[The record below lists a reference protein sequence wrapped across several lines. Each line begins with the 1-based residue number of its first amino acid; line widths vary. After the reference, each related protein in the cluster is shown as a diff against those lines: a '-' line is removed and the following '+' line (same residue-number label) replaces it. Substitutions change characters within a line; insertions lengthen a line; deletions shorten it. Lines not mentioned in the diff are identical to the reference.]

1 MNVHNKAPVFFILEI
16 QLQFE
21 LNSMLIQ
28 LQFELKTVGD
38 QPRQA
43 TLAFVP
49 ISSLP
54 IFLLS
59 TAIPFQRMLSPPS
72 GCSPLQIIKL

>member
-28 LQFELKTVGD
+28 LQFELKTVGE
-38 QPRQA
+38 
-43 TLAFVP
+43 
-49 ISSLP
+49 
-54 IFLLS
+54 
-59 TAIPFQRMLSPPS
+59 
-72 GCSPLQIIKL
+72 